1 MTTCLRTVRIERPLS
16 LSVCAGGL
24 AGPLRRLRE
33 ALGGATPDLS
43 DKELLLQAAAAL
55 RVEAQPTADD
65 GPSPPP
71 TEATRQALAGFVRD
85 IAALLPPAACTA
97 STPPSRGSPS
107 QPRRSG
113 AVDGVASAEAG
124 GGGGNV
130 DDDCG
135 WQCGFAGCG
144 GLANK
149 AWAEEIN
156 ADKVT
161 CLFCAAHFDEAERPP
176 GWCPAV
182 TLQYG
187 PAKRRTEARM
197 VGHAF
202 GPQQEANDETAPL
215 RQQLTEES
223 EQYLAFKE
231 RVVGE
236 RRDGTLNGGRELL
249 QIAMEGR
256 HADWVPAWVA
266 EPRAKPKTAARR
278 RRPGAAAR
286 LTAVKKTKERAVI
299 KRLTQEQQHELEERY
314 DKIAGLVR
322 QIITTEERAGTLE
335 KLMHTLRPGVAFQK
349 TVIPR
354 AIELIL
360 ATPGAAAQFAHKDFV
375 ESTQVQVG
383 LVGARG

>member
-1 MTTCLRTVRIERPLS
+1 
-16 LSVCAGGL
+16 L
-24 AGPLRRLRE
+24 AGSLGRLRE
-33 ALGGATPDLS
+33 AFGGATQGLS
-43 DKELLLQAAAAL
+43 DKEFFRQAAATL
-55 RVEAQPTADD
+55 RIDARTTAED
-65 GPSPPP
+65 GPSSPPD
-71 TEATRQALAGFVRD
+71 EATRQA
-85 IAALLPPAACTA
+85 IAAFLKEVAALVPPAASTA

-107 QPRRSG
+107 PPRCSG
-113 AVDGVASAEAG
+113 AIAGVASGEAG

-130 DDDCG
+130 ADDCG
-135 WQCGFAGCG
+135 WQCGVAGCG

-156 ADKVT
+156 AEKET
-161 CLFCAAHFDEAERPP
+161 CLFCAAHFDEADRPQ

-187 PAKRRTEARM
+187 PAKTRREARM

-202 GPQQEANDETAPL
+202 GPQQEENDVTAPL
-215 RQQLTEES
+215 REELTEES
-223 EQYLAFKE
+223 ERYLAFKE
-231 RVVGE
+231 RVLGE
-236 RRDGTLNGGRELL
+236 RREGSLNGGRELL

-266 EPRAKPKTAARR
+266 EPRAKPKRAARR
-278 RRPGAAAR
+278 RRTGAAAR
-286 LTAVKKTKERAVI
+286 LTAVSKKTKERAVI
-299 KRLTQEQQHELEERY
+299 KRLTPAQQQELEERY
-314 DKIAGLVR
+314 DTIARLVR
-322 QIITTEERAGTLE
+322 QIITTEEQAGTLE
-335 KLMHTLRPGVAFQK
+335 KLMDKLRPGVAFQK

-360 ATPGAAAQFAHKDFV
+360 ATPGSAAQFAHKDFV